1 MQAGGGRSL
10 EHHEWRPPTATSGRL
25 AQAVIKPAR
34 QGIASGARLNRWC
47 RRGLLALALA
57 GCSASTTAGPKPEA
71 TLADSHAAQ
80 EAFRGLHER
89 WVATAPGARSGLEGE
104 LIAFVQ
110 TYPTDPKS
118 RLARLYLAWLTLRR
132 GDEVDAQRWLDL
144 ATRESPG
151 TADDLAGVIRGALL
165 LRAGHAAEAYDVLGS
180 LAGQLIDKD
189 DRLLCLDELVSAAL
203 AAKRYD
209 AAVGHMLELAAL
221 AARRHRERV
230 WRTLE
235 PRLASVPIT
244 TLEQSLDTLG
254 KGSAPSEVVSASEY
268 AAARAWMRGLIRD
281 LLSRSALVE
290 RDVNLAQ
297 RLVAAP
303 RVGERATDADT
314 ELMLLAT
321 QAPTLAHIDG
331 RTLGLV
337 LDLTSPVARERSVQ
351 VAAGVAA
358 ALNAPRSIA
367 VELRSRVLN
376 TGDAGLKDALER
388 LVGEG
393 AGVLLAGVEPDSA
406 AAALEFARARSVPL
420 LLLHEPRLARDAALG
435 PYAFVAGSDAELPNE
450 LLRRQLVGQGVDPLV
465 RVGSGAAPCPRGPAE
480 PLGPGFAP
488 VRDTSAKKA
497 GLFFE
502 AGARCARDVL
512 MQLEDTPSV
521 VVGLG
526 LEALAVAVDGP
537 RARELWSVGA
547 GILPLLDPPASPPL
561 KAWLAEKGS
570 PPSFYEALGHDAARF
585 ARAGLE
591 QIDPGKRDGE
601 SEPVGLVYQ
610 RVRGGLA
617 SATLDELWTTE
628 ARSFTEQR
636 LPRAFRT
643 LRLGRAEG
651 ATPRR
656 PAGP

>member
-1 MQAGGGRSL
+1 
-10 EHHEWRPPTATSGRL
+10 
-25 AQAVIKPAR
+25 V
-34 QGIASGARLNRWC
+34 
-47 RRGLLALALA
+47 
-57 GCSASTTAGPKPEA
+57 GCSASATSGPKPEA

-89 WVATAPGARSGLEGE
+89 WVATAPGARTGLEGE

-110 TYPTDPKS
+110 THPTDPKS

-132 GDEVDAQRWLDL
+132 GDEVDSQRWLDL

-165 LRAGHAAEAYDVLGS
+165 LRAGRAAEAYDVLAA
-180 LAGQLIDKD
+180 LAGQLIDSD

-244 TLEQSLDTLG
+244 TLEQSLDSLG
-254 KGSAPSEVVSASEY
+254 KSSAPSEVVSASEH
-268 AAARAWMRGLIRD
+268 AAARSWMRGLIRD

-376 TGDAGLKDALER
+376 VGDGGLKDALER
-388 LVGEG
+388 LIGEG

-420 LLLHEPRLARDAALG
+420 LLLHEPRLARDASLG

-450 LLRRQLVGQGVDPLV
+450 LLRRQLVEQGVDPLV
-465 RVGSGAAPCPRGPAE
+465 RVGSTAAPCPRGPAD
-480 PLGPGFAP
+480 PLGTGFAP

-502 AGARCARDVL
+502 AGTRCARDVL
-512 MQLEDTPSV
+512 MQLEDAASLV
-521 VVGLG
+521 LGLG
-526 LEALAVAVDGP
+526 LEALSAAADGP

-547 GILPLLDPPASPPL
+547 GILPLLEPPSSPAL

-570 PPSFYEALGHDAARF
+570 APSFYEALGHDAARF

-591 QIDPGKRDGE
+591 PIDPGQPDAE

-610 RVRGGLA
+610 RVRAALA

-628 ARSFTEQR
+628 ARSFSEQR

-643 LRLGRAEG
+643 LRLGRSERA
-651 ATPRR
+651 APRGMPGR
-656 PAGP
+656 